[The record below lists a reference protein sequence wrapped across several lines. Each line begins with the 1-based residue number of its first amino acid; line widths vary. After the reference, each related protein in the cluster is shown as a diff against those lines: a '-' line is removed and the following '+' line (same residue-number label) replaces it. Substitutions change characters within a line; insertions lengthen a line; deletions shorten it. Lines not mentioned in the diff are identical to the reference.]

1 MERHTTFAAKELAIM
16 LKLVF
21 FQVYNSVFASFA
33 FLLDPSVR
41 LFERP
46 WYTVGGALIANILF
60 GDAIFIQVFLDW
72 LRVGGLFSRFCLAP
86 RAKTQLEMDRL
97 YVDEADIYL
106 AFRCQVQ
113 GGDMIAHYNCV

>member
-1 MERHTTFAAKELAIM
+1 MWVL
-16 LKLVF
+16 LW
-21 FQVYNSVFASFA
+21 A
-33 FLLDPSVR
+33 FHSAFSAHHLR
-41 LFERP
+41 
-46 WYTVGGALIANILF
+46 
-60 GDAIFIQVFLDW
+60 QVFLDW